1 MSPGTLWSAPQTH
14 VSVGAHKVL
23 LQLHTHHAPTCF
35 KYTLLP
41 DPFGPVIKFRP
52 LFDFG
57 SNCKHAAH
65 TSSTEP
71 CSQGELHAVAKAF
84 GYHASPYQCVVG
96 LMANSV

>member
-1 MSPGTLWSAPQTH
+1 MSPGILWRAPQTH

-65 TSSTEP
+65 TSSTE
-71 CSQGELHAVAKAF
+71 
-84 GYHASPYQCVVG
+84 ASSHVHTVSSMLWQRRSATTR
-96 LMANSV
+96 LRTSVSLG